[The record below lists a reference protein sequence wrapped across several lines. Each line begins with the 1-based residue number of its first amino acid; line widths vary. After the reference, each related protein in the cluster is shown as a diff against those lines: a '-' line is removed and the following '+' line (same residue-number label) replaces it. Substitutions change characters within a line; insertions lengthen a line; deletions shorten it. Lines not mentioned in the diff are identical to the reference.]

1 MIYPIRY
8 IKITQYPHKNND
20 LSIDFGKEKNV
31 SNTPILACDD
41 GIVKKI
47 EYQKTGGNVIFID
60 FNSGYRACYGH
71 LKNYIVKQ
79 NQKVK

>member
-31 SNTPILACDD
+31 FNTPIFACDD
-41 GIVKKI
+41 GIIKRI
-47 EYQKTGGNVIFID
+47 EYQK
-60 FNSGYRACYGH
+60 
-71 LKNYIVKQ
+71 
-79 NQKVK
+79 

>member
-41 GIVKKI
+41 GIVKRI
-47 EYQKTGGNVIFID
+47 EYQKKIIIYVQPTKIHRRFGDGSRYLDVR
-60 FNSGYRACYGH
+60 GRYQGP
-71 LKNYIVKQ
+71 
-79 NQKVK
+79 